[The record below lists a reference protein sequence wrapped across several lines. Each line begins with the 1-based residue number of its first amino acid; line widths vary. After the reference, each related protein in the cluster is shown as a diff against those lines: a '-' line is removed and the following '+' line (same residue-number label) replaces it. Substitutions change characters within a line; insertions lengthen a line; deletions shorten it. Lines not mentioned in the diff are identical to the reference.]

1 MLRECR
7 VSGLRELLRKS
18 SERDQQIELRAL
30 QRILG
35 DGRLRLDVT
44 RLPLRVKHFDVG
56 GCAFTKRN
64 IGDLHDLV
72 RTVGGELRLG
82 KRARGRR
89 DSIACGANLGRSL
102 PLEVRAFE
110 LDGVQIRQALSGLS
124 GPKAAV
130 KERYR
135 KEDLRTPR
143 KRIGENA
150 GGSSTDGVNTP
161 FSDGKRSFHESL
173 NTR

>member
-7 VSGLRELLRKS
+7 ISGLRELLRKS

-72 RTVGGELRLG
+72 RTVGGELRPAPDG
-82 KRARGRR
+82 THRAGHYGISA
-89 DSIACGANLGRSL
+89 DTLM
-102 PLEVRAFE
+102 
-110 LDGVQIRQALSGLS
+110 
-124 GPKAAV
+124 PKWQQ
-130 KERYR
+130 
-135 KEDLRTPR
+135 
-143 KRIGENA
+143 
-150 GGSSTDGVNTP
+150 
-161 FSDGKRSFHESL
+161 
-173 NTR
+173 